1 MRDSEEE
8 KRRAKVISR
17 LNHAAC
23 RFGASGSSLCK
34 VTKRVGVSA
43 AAEPPRHQ
51 PKTNMQRMQ
60 WRTDPAEFP
69 PRHLKQL
76 GWVPRAGVA
85 SQSCLSLYIPH
96 IIQ

>member
-1 MRDSEEE
+1 MRDSEEQE
-8 KRRAKVISR
+8 RRAKVISR

-43 AAEPPRHQ
+43 AAEPPPTSTKDKHAKDAMEDGSCRV
-51 PKTNMQRMQ
+51 
-60 WRTDPAEFP
+60 P